1 MNLGLSGKVAIVT
14 GSSRGIGRS
23 IALALAD
30 EGCRVALC
38 ARGDEQLRRTE
49 AEVRAKGVD
58 TLAVPADMTVA
69 ADAERLVS
77 ETVAT
82 FGRLDILVN
91 NMGGYRPGED
101 DQAWDATFRANF
113 LSAARATRLAIPEM
127 RKQGGGSI
135 VHIASIWGRES
146 GGAPTYNTMKAA
158 LISHA
163 KAMALALA
171 PENIRVNS
179 VAPGSIAFPGGS
191 WGRRQEEDPEGM
203 AAFVRQ
209 NIPMG
214 RFGRPE
220 EVANVVVFLCSERAS
235 WVTGACINVDGGQ
248 SRSNI

>member
-1 MNLGLSGKVAIVT
+1 MNLGLSGKVAVVT

-23 IALALAD
+23 IALGLAE
-30 EGCRVALC
+30 EGCRLVLC
-38 ARGDEQLRRTE
+38 ARSDEQLRRTE
-49 AEVRAKGVD
+49 AEVRAKGVE
-58 TLAVPADMTVA
+58 TLAVVADMTVA
-69 ADAERLVS
+69 TDAERVIS
-77 ETVAT
+77 ETMAT
-82 FGRLDILVN
+82 LGRLDILVN
-91 NMGGYRPGED
+91 NVGGYLPGEED
-101 DQAWDATFRANF
+101 EAWDATFRANF
-113 LSAARATRLAIPEM
+113 LSAARATRLAVPEM

-146 GGAPTYNTMKAA
+146 GGASTYNTMKAA

-171 PENIRVNS
+171 PDSIRVNS